1 MDNEIKKKLQAAE
14 EAIDKLED
22 KVEDKIENMAEEFA
36 EDAVELWADI
46 KKNFSGVKG
55 KLKVAAKN
63 LDQIGD
69 EFHIQGHLG
78 AMEARDKIEGVRET
92 VEEFTQKV
100 AATAQTELDT
110 VKLRAHLAE
119 MEAEDFWEN
128 KGKDMV
134 ADFGESSEKVKDLT
148 LEAASEVTN
157 YFEKLVEKF
166 NRSV

>member
-1 MDNEIKKKLQAAE
+1 MDNEFKKKLEAAE

-22 KVEDKIENMAEEFA
+22 KIEDKIENMAEEFA

-46 KKNFSGVKG
+46 KKNFSGVRG
-55 KLKVAAKN
+55 KLKTAVID
-63 LDQIGD
+63 LDQKGD
-69 EFHIQGHLG
+69 EARLQAHLG
-78 AMEARDKIEGVRET
+78 AMEAHDKMQSVKDT

-128 KGKDMV
+128 KGKDIA
-134 ADFGESSEKVKDLT
+134 ADFSESSEKVKDMT
-148 LEAASEVTN
+148 LEAATEVTN

>member
-1 MDNEIKKKLQAAE
+1 MDKELKAKLEQAE

-36 EDAVELWADI
+36 EDAVELWTDI
-46 KKNFSGVKG
+46 KKNFSGVKQ
-55 KLKVAAKN
+55 KLKTAVIK
-63 LDQIGD
+63 LDQKGD
-69 EFHIQGHLG
+69 EAQLQAHLS
-78 AMEARDKIEGVRET
+78 AMEAHDRLQGFKDT
-92 VEEFTQKV
+92 VEEFTRKV

-128 KGKDMV
+128 KGKDI
-134 ADFGESSEKVKDLT
+134 AEDFSESSEKVKDLT
-148 LEAASEVTN
+148 LEVANEVKD
-157 YFEKLVEKF
+157 YFENLVEKF